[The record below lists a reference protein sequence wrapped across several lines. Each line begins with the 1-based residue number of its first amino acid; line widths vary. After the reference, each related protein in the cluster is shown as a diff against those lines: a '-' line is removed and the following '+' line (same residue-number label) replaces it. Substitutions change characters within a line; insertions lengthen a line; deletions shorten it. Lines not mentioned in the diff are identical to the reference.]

1 MEVYDPDFAA
11 LIAEKIAARQGE
23 EVTLKWIYAR
33 PFLVRLRNRA
43 VRLLLPYL

>member
-1 MEVYDPDFAA
+1 M
-11 LIAEKIAARQGE
+11 LSEKIASRQGI
-23 EVTLKWIYAR
+23 EVTLKRIYQR